1 MRKGQEDSRED
12 CAIIPHHISWNI
24 KWLAQFL
31 GVSPQ
36 HGKAG
41 EGGKLPLEHARI
53 LKNGAATIGVCSAAG
68 RPWDTDRPSWP
79 RAVEGAGMAQR
90 GRRL

>member
-1 MRKGQEDSRED
+1 MRGSLSIFSSSGRKRHAIAVSIGRASMRKGQEDSRED

-53 LKNGAATIGVCSAAG
+53 LKNGAVNN
-68 RPWDTDRPSWP
+68 
-79 RAVEGAGMAQR
+79 
-90 GRRL
+90 